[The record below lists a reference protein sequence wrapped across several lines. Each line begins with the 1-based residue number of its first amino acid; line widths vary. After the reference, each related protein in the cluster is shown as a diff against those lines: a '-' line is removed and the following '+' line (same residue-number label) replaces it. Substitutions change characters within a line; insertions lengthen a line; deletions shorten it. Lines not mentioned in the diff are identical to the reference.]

1 MPTRTW
7 SLPKM
12 AQHENKPRKTKD
24 HDMKIVVCILHGHRQ
39 VSIQCPKM
47 KTKVTSKQLQQVQIV
62 KKNNTWAHAD
72 LKLLNWSVHV
82 QNKILSYPRMVCH
95 QSWSL
100 DVNWVHWCCAVFA
113 LLQWVLPL
121 QTCQPHNPWLGLKA
135 ELCQCSSS
143 LWRIS
148 PVWQPLFD

>member
-1 MPTRTW
+1 
-7 SLPKM
+7 M

-72 LKLLNWSVHV
+72 LKLLN
-82 QNKILSYPRMVCH
+82 
-95 QSWSL
+95 
-100 DVNWVHWCCAVFA
+100 
-113 LLQWVLPL
+113 
-121 QTCQPHNPWLGLKA
+121 
-135 ELCQCSSS
+135 
-143 LWRIS
+143 
-148 PVWQPLFD
+148 